1 MINLGDADFR
11 GELARARAWRPDA
24 FYIQTSGSI
33 AEGAVLRQAR
43 ELGLNQQFFI
53 SSNLFTVR
61 SYRLAM
67 GPYTE
72 GAIFGGPNLDRS
84 TELTRNFIRAFRTKM
99 GFEPG
104 YAHGLMF
111 DAPRILCY
119 GLNKADGGPP
129 VRDAIAK
136 MTGLPTVLGGQL
148 AMGADHYTSIP
159 AIGVW
164 LIKHGAGSRLVSPAG
179 FRSRD
184 DLRGLA
190 HAIQTRRSRR
200 SRSRWPRSPWAPR
213 VNLPSHCGASASGRS
228 AGVANTS

>member
-1 MINLGDADFR
+1 MINVTDADFR
-11 GELARARAWRPDA
+11 GELARAKAWRPDA

-67 GPYTE
+67 GPYSE
-72 GAIFGGPNLDRS
+72 GVIFGGPNLDRS
-84 TELTRNFIRAFRTKM
+84 LELTRTFIRAFRTKM

-111 DAPRILCY
+111 DAPRIVGY
-119 GLNKADGGPP
+119 GLNRAEGGPA

-148 AMGADHYTSIP
+148 SMGADHYTSIP

-164 LIKHGAGSRLVSPAG
+164 LVK
-179 FRSRD
+179 
-184 DLRGLA
+184 
-190 HAIQTRRSRR
+190 
-200 SRSRWPRSPWAPR
+200 
-213 VNLPSHCGASASGRS
+213 N
-228 AGVANTS
+228 GVENKVG